1 VRARSVG
8 CACLMCGV
16 IEAWVGGWVLAPQS
30 GGGVVYVLFP
40 AGGDHASRYYCAG
53 DGPNR
58 K

>member
-1 VRARSVG
+1 
-8 CACLMCGV
+8 MCGV